1 MAPESAGTAPDLTP
15 AGVDA
20 VIDRIFSPSAV
31 RAGARAIFDL
41 AADGGTHFKLHLE
54 RLDEVADY
62 TIAVTRANYPDLNV
76 PYHARHGHLR
86 AGGVDRP
93 GQLAARS
100 RRSRSARASPLT
112 NRGKPST
119 VSLRNLPSP
128 TNEAA
133 SCPGRSTPPARK

>member
-1 MAPESAGTAPDLTP
+1 MT
-15 AGVDA
+15 DA

-31 RAGARAIFDL
+31 RTAAQAIFNL
-41 AADGGTHFKLHLE
+41 AAAGGTHFKLHLE

-93 GQLAARS
+93 GQLAASVGEGRL
-100 RRSRSARASPLT
+100 RRETVEGFPLFVSGEARAERERRDS
-112 NRGKPST
+112 
-119 VSLRNLPSP
+119 
-128 TNEAA
+128 AA